1 MSSSEHRHRRQR
13 RMQRAGAGA
22 ARYAGR
28 HPRQAAPLREKLPDR
43 RRQRRGCCARLS
55 LPGPVGRVS
64 GLGARVPGFEL
75 TARRSSRMKSPD
87 PATPA
92 STPLSRLL
100 IERDPSAATVRPRR
114 PWWRRG
120 WIWLAA
126 ALVLVALAWAWS
138 QRGRAVAVELGTVAA
153 AYPSQAIAV
162 LSATGHIAAATH
174 ASVSSK
180 GTGRL
185 EWLGVQ
191 EGQRGLKGN
200 VIARLESC
208 DVQAQRE
215 QAAAS
220 VEAAKA
226 NLGQGEAELT
236 DADLA
241 LKRARDLAQRN
252 FISFSEVDSS
262 VARNDKARAA
272 IASLRAQIGV
282 AQANLRAAEV
292 GVEQTLIR
300 APFTGV
306 VLTKNAN
313 VGDILTP
320 FSAASGTTGAVATM
334 ADMTTL
340 EVEADVSETSIAQIS
355 PRQAAEIQLDAF
367 PALRLAGHV
376 SRIVPDVDRSKAT
389 LLVKV
394 HFDETDPRVLPD
406 MSAKVAFLSRRL
418 SSSERTPVA
427 AVRPEAIVAR
437 GGKSYVFVVS
447 TPAADPGQPAARSQA
462 HAVLTPVRV
471 GERIGD

>member
-1 MSSSEHRHRRQR
+1 M
-13 RMQRAGAGA
+13 
-22 ARYAGR
+22 
-28 HPRQAAPLREKLPDR
+28 D
-43 RRQRRGCCARLS
+43 
-55 LPGPVGRVS
+55 
-64 GLGARVPGFEL
+64 
-75 TARRSSRMKSPD
+75 SPD
-87 PATPA
+87 SP
-92 STPLSRLL
+92 TPLSQLL
-100 IERDPSAATVRPRR
+100 IDRDPAAATLRR
-114 PWWRRG
+114 GRRWWRRG
-120 WIWLAA
+120 WVWVA
-126 ALVLVALAWAWS
+126 VALALAVLGWTAS
-138 QRGRAVAVELGTVAA
+138 QRGRPVAVELGTVAA
-153 AYPSQAIAV
+153 AYPSQSVAV
-162 LSATGHIAAATH
+162 LTATGHVSAATH

-191 EGQRGLKGN
+191 EGQQARKGE
-200 VIARLESC
+200 VIARLERR

-226 NLGQGEAELT
+226 NLAQGGAELV

-252 FISFSEVDSS
+252 FISSSEVDSA
-262 VARNDKARAA
+262 VARHDKASAA
-272 IASLRAQIGV
+272 IASLRAQIAV
-282 AQANLRAAEV
+282 AEANLRVADVA
-292 GVEQTLIR
+292 VEQTLIR

-320 FSAASGTTGAVATM
+320 FSAASGTTGAVVTM

-340 EVEADVSETSIAQIS
+340 EVEADVSESSIAQIS
-355 PRQAAEIQLDAF
+355 PGQPAEIQLDAF

-418 SSSERTPVA
+418 SSSERTAVA

-447 TPAADPGQPAARSQA
+447 QAASDPVG
-462 HAVLTPVRV
+462 HAVLTEVQV
-471 GERIGD
+471 GVRIGDLVRVAGVAPGTRIVVAAPSDLPDGAPVAPQKA